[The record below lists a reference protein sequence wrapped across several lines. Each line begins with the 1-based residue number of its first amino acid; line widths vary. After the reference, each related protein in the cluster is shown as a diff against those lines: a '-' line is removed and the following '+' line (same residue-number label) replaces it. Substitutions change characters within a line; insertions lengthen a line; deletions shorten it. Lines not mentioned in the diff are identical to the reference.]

1 MRADFTKQ
9 NISSYFATLGAMD
22 ERMVATGATGEQFDL
37 AEVMAA
43 AMERAQSAHDAGN
56 KLMFIGNGGSSTI
69 ASHMAE
75 DYTKAGGIRTLA
87 FNDPAFLTC
96 LGNDLGFDQVFAKQ
110 IEMFAQPGDML
121 VAISSS
127 GNSQN
132 ILNGVLAA
140 KKRGCWV
147 MTLSGFTPDNLLRNL
162 GDINVYVPS
171 SEYGFVEITHLAVC
185 HAMLDVA
192 MGWTGEATSQERALK
207 VVSA

>member
-1 MRADFTKQ
+1 
-9 NISSYFATLGAMD
+9 
-22 ERMVATGATGEQFDL
+22 
-37 AEVMAA
+37 
-43 AMERAQSAHDAGN
+43 
-56 KLMFIGNGGSSTI
+56 
-69 ASHMAE
+69 
-75 DYTKAGGIRTLA
+75 LA

-96 LGNDLGFDQVFAKQ
+96 LGNDLGFDQIFSKQ

-121 VAISSS
+121 IAISSS

-132 ILNGVLAA
+132 ILNGALAA

-171 SEYGFVEITHLAVC
+171 AEYGFVEITHLAVC

-192 MGWTGEATSQERALK
+192 MGWTSDTVTQERSLK

>member
-1 MRADFTKQ
+1 MRSGFTKQ
-9 NISSYFATLGAMD
+9 NISSYFATLGSMN
-22 ERMVATGATGEQFDL
+22 ERVVVTNATGEEFDL
-37 AEVMAA
+37 SEVMAA
-43 AMERAQSAHDAGN
+43 AMERAQATHDSGN

-96 LGNDLGFDQVFAKQ
+96 LANDLGFDEVFARQ

-132 ILNGVLAA
+132 ILNGALAA
-140 KKRGCWV
+140 KNRGCWV
-147 MTLSGFTPDNLLRNL
+147 MTLSGFTPQNLLRNL
-162 GDINVYVPS
+162 GDINIYVPS

-192 MGWTGEATSQERALK
+192 MGWTSGALLQERSLK
-207 VVSA
+207 AASV

>member
-1 MRADFTKQ
+1 MHADFTKQ

-22 ERMVATGATGEQFDL
+22 ERVVATGATGERFDL

-43 AMERAQSAHDAGN
+43 AMERAQNAHDAGN

-132 ILNGVLAA
+132 ILNGARAA

-192 MGWTGEATSQERALK
+192 MGWKGETASQERSLK

>member
-1 MRADFTKQ
+1 MRSGFTKQ
-9 NISSYFATLGAMD
+9 NISSYFATLGTMN
-22 ERMVATGATGEQFDL
+22 ERIVATNATGEEFDL
-37 AEVMAA
+37 SEVMAA
-43 AMERAQSAHDAGN
+43 SMERAQTAHDSGN

-96 LGNDLGFDQVFAKQ
+96 LANDLGFDQVFGSQ
-110 IEMFAQPGDML
+110 IEMFAQPGDIL

-132 ILNGVLAA
+132 ILNGALAA
-140 KKRGCWV
+140 KNRGCWV
-147 MTLSGFTPDNLLRNL
+147 MTLSGFTPQNLLRNL
-162 GDINVYVPS
+162 GDINIYVPS

-192 MGWTGEATSQERALK
+192 MGWTSGALLQERSLK
-207 VVSA
+207 AASA

>member
-1 MRADFTKQ
+1 MRSGFTKQ

-22 ERMVATGATGEQFDL
+22 ERIVATNATGEELDL
-37 AEVMAA
+37 SEVMAA
-43 AMERAQSAHDAGN
+43 AMGRAQTAHDSGN

-96 LGNDLGFDQVFAKQ
+96 LANDLGFDEVFARQ

-132 ILNGVLAA
+132 ILNGALAA
-140 KKRGCWV
+140 KNRGCWV
-147 MTLSGFTPDNLLRNL
+147 MTLSGFTPQNLLRNL
-162 GDINVYVPS
+162 GDINIYVPS

-192 MGWTGEATSQERALK
+192 MGWTSGALLQERSLK
-207 VVSA
+207 AASV

>member
-1 MRADFTKQ
+1 MASDFSKT
-9 NISSYFATLGAMD
+9 NIGAYFATLGAMD
-22 ERMVATGATGEQFDL
+22 RRMIATDADGKTLELDA
-37 AEVMAA
+37 VMADVMARARA
-43 AMERAQSAHDAGN
+43 AHANGN
-56 KLMFIGNGGSSTI
+56 KVMFIGNGGSSTV

-110 IEMFAQPGDML
+110 IEMFAQAGDIL
-121 VAISSS
+121 IAISSS

-132 ILNGVLAA
+132 ILNGVFAA
-140 KKRGCWV
+140 QKRGCYV
-147 MTLSGFTPDNLLRNL
+147 MTLSGFSPDNLLRNL
-162 GDINVYVPS
+162 GDANVYVPA

-185 HAMLDVA
+185 HAMLDIA
-192 MGWTGEATSQERALK
+192 LGWRQDPAHEPALK

>member
-1 MRADFTKQ
+1 MRPDFTKQ
-9 NISSYFATLGAMD
+9 NISSYFATLGTMD
-22 ERMVATGATGEQFDL
+22 ERMVATNAAGEEFDL
-37 AEVMAA
+37 SEVMAE
-43 AMERAQSAHDAGN
+43 AMECAQTAHDSGN

-87 FNDPAFLTC
+87 FNDPAVLTC
-96 LGNDLGFDQVFAKQ
+96 LANDLGFDQVFANQ

-121 VAISSS
+121 IAISSS

-132 ILNGVLAA
+132 ILNGALAA

-147 MTLSGFTPDNLLRNL
+147 MTLSGFTPENLLRNL

-192 MGWTGEATSQERALK
+192 MGWTSGEILQERSLK
-207 VVSA
+207 AVSA

>member
-9 NISSYFATLGAMD
+9 TISSYFATLGAMD
-22 ERMVATGATGEQFDL
+22 ERMVATNATGERFDL

-43 AMERAQSAHDAGN
+43 AMERAQAAHDADK

-96 LGNDLGFDQVFAKQ
+96 LGNDLGFDQILAKQ

-132 ILNGVLAA
+132 ILNAVLEA

-162 GDINVYVPS
+162 GDMNVYVPS

-192 MGWTGEATSQERALK
+192 MGWTGDTVSEERSLK

>member
-1 MRADFTKQ
+1 MTVDFSKQ
-9 NISSYFATLGAMD
+9 NLSAYFSTLGAMD
-22 ERMVATGATGEQFDL
+22 RRMVATDAMGGRMDL
-37 AEVMAA
+37 AKVMGT
-43 AMERAQSAHDAGN
+43 AMEQAQAAHDAGN
-56 KLMFIGNGGSSTI
+56 KLMFIGNGGSSTV

-110 IEMFAQPGDML
+110 IEMFAQPGDIL

-132 ILNGVLAA
+132 ILNGVFAA
-140 KKRGCWV
+140 QKRGCWV

-185 HAMLDVA
+185 HAMLDIA
-192 MGWTGEATSQERALK
+192 MGWKGATETEHRPLK

>member
-1 MRADFTKQ
+1 MRSGFTKQ
-9 NISSYFATLGAMD
+9 NISSYFATLGTMD
-22 ERMVATGATGEQFDL
+22 ERMVATNATGEEFDL
-37 AEVMAA
+37 SEVMAA
-43 AMERAQSAHDAGN
+43 AMERAQTAHDSGN

-96 LGNDLGFDQVFAKQ
+96 LANDLGFDEVFASQ

-132 ILNGVLAA
+132 ILNGALAA
-140 KKRGCWV
+140 KNRGCWV
-147 MTLSGFTPDNLLRNL
+147 MTLSGFTPQNLLRNL
-162 GDINVYVPS
+162 GDINIYVPS

-192 MGWTGEATSQERALK
+192 MGWTSGALLQERSLK
-207 VVSA
+207 AASV

>member
-1 MRADFTKQ
+1 MRSGFTKQ
-9 NISSYFATLGAMD
+9 NISSYFATLGTMN
-22 ERMVATGATGEQFDL
+22 ERIVATNATGEEFDL
-37 AEVMAA
+37 SEVMAA
-43 AMERAQSAHDAGN
+43 SMERAQTAHDSGN

-96 LGNDLGFDQVFAKQ
+96 LANDLGFDQVFANQ

-132 ILNGVLAA
+132 ILNGALAA

-147 MTLSGFTPDNLLRNL
+147 MTLSGFTPENLLRNL

-192 MGWTGEATSQERALK
+192 MGWTSGEILHERSLK
-207 VVSA
+207 AVSA

>member
-43 AMERAQSAHDAGN
+43 AMERAQTAHDAGN

-96 LGNDLGFDQVFAKQ
+96 LGNDLGFDQIFAKQ

>member
-1 MRADFTKQ
+1 MAVDFSKQ
-9 NISSYFATLGAMD
+9 NLSAYFATLGAMD
-22 ERMVATGATGEQFDL
+22 RRIVATDETGARLDL
-37 AEVMAA
+37 AAVMGA
-43 AMERAQSAHDAGN
+43 AMERAQLTHDAGK
-56 KLMFIGNGGSSTI
+56 KLMFIGNGGSSTV

-75 DYTKAGGIRTLA
+75 DYTKAGGIRAMA

-96 LGNDLGFDQVFAKQ
+96 LGNDLGFDQIFAKQ

-132 ILNGVLAA
+132 ILNGVFAA
-140 KKRGCWV
+140 QKRGCWV

-171 SEYGFVEITHLAVC
+171 SEYGFVEIAHLAVC
-185 HAMLDVA
+185 HAMLDIA
-192 MGWTGEATSQERALK
+192 MGWQDRADPEHRSLK

>member
-1 MRADFTKQ
+1 MHSGFTKQ
-9 NISSYFATLGAMD
+9 NLASYFETLRAMD
-22 ERMVATGATGEQFDL
+22 ERMVATNEAGEEFDL
-37 AEVMAA
+37 PDAMAA
-43 AMERAQSAHDAGN
+43 SIERAQTAHDSGN

-75 DYTKAGGIRTLA
+75 DYTKVGGIRALA

-96 LGNDLGFDQVFAKQ
+96 LSNDLGFDQVFSKQ
-110 IEMFAQPGDML
+110 VEMFAQPGDML

-132 ILNGVLAA
+132 ILNGALAA
-140 KKRGCWV
+140 KKCGCWV

-171 SEYGFVEITHLAVC
+171 SEYGFVEITHLSVC
-185 HAMLDVA
+185 HAMLDIA
-192 MGWTGEATSQERALK
+192 MGWRSGVNSQEQGLK
-207 VVSA
+207 AVSA

>member
-1 MRADFTKQ
+1 MPADFTKQ

-43 AMERAQSAHDAGN
+43 AMERAQNAHDAGN

-127 GNSQN
+127 GNSEN

-147 MTLSGFTPDNLLRNL
+147 MTLSGFAPDNLLRNL

-171 SEYGFVEITHLAVC
+171 TEYGFVEITHLAVC

-192 MGWTGEATSQERALK
+192 MGWAGESTSQERALK

>member
-9 NISSYFATLGAMD
+9 NVSSYFATLGAMD
-22 ERMVATGATGEQFDL
+22 ERMVATNATGEQFDL
-37 AEVMAA
+37 SEVMAA
-43 AMERAQSAHDAGN
+43 AMERAQAAHDAGN
-56 KLMFIGNGGSSTI
+56 KLMFIGNDGSSTI

-96 LGNDLGFDQVFAKQ
+96 LSNDLGFDQVFAKQ

-132 ILNGVLAA
+132 ILNGALAA

-192 MGWTGEATSQERALK
+192 MGWTSETVSQERPLK

>member
-9 NISSYFATLGAMD
+9 NVSSYFATLGAMD
-22 ERMVATGATGEQFDL
+22 ERMVATNATGEQFDL
-37 AEVMAA
+37 SEVMAA
-43 AMERAQSAHDAGN
+43 AMERAQAAHDAGN

-96 LGNDLGFDQVFAKQ
+96 LSNDLGFDQVFAKQ
-110 IEMFAQPGDML
+110 IEMFAQPGGML

-132 ILNGVLAA
+132 ILNGALAA

-171 SEYGFVEITHLAVC
+171 TEYGFVEITHLTVC

-192 MGWTGEATSQERALK
+192 MGWTSETVSQERSLK

>member
-1 MRADFTKQ
+1 MRPSFTKQ

-22 ERMVATGATGEQFDL
+22 ERIVATNATGEEFDL
-37 AEVMAA
+37 SEVMAV
-43 AMERAQSAHDAGN
+43 AMERAQTTHDSGN

-96 LGNDLGFDQVFAKQ
+96 LANDLGFDQVFASQ

-132 ILNGVLAA
+132 ILNGALAA

-147 MTLSGFTPDNLLRNL
+147 MTLSGFTPENLLRNM

-192 MGWTGEATSQERALK
+192 MGWTNGDVLQEQSLK
-207 VVSA
+207 AVSV

>member
-1 MRADFTKQ
+1 MRPDFTKQ
-9 NISSYFATLGAMD
+9 NISSYFATLGTMD
-22 ERMVATGATGEQFDL
+22 ERMVATNAAGEEFDL
-37 AEVMAA
+37 SEVMAA
-43 AMERAQSAHDAGN
+43 AMERAQAAHDSGN

-96 LGNDLGFDQVFAKQ
+96 LANDLGFDQLFASQ

-132 ILNGVLAA
+132 ILNGALAA

-147 MTLSGFTPDNLLRNL
+147 MTLSGFTPENLLRNL

-192 MGWTGEATSQERALK
+192 MGWTSGEILQERSLK
-207 VVSA
+207 AVSA

>member
-1 MRADFTKQ
+1 MTPEFSKT
-9 NISSYFATLGAMD
+9 NIGAYFATLGSMD
-22 ERMVATGATGEQFDL
+22 RRMVATDADGKTLDL
-37 AEVMAA
+37 NAVMADV
-43 AMERAQSAHDAGN
+43 MRRAREAHANGN

-75 DYTKAGGIRTLA
+75 DYTKAGDIRTLA

-110 IEMFAQPGDML
+110 IEMFAHEGDVL
-121 VAISSS
+121 IAISSS

-140 KKRGCWV
+140 QKRGCYV
-147 MTLSGFTPDNLLRNL
+147 MTLSGFSPDNLLRNL
-162 GDINVYVPS
+162 GDANVYVPA

-185 HAMLDVA
+185 HAMLDIA
-192 MGWTGEATSQERALK
+192 LGWRQDPANDIALK

>member
-43 AMERAQSAHDAGN
+43 AMERAQNAHDAGN

-127 GNSQN
+127 GNSEN

-147 MTLSGFTPDNLLRNL
+147 MTLSGFAPDNLLRNL

-171 SEYGFVEITHLAVC
+171 TEYGFVEITHLAVC

-192 MGWTGEATSQERALK
+192 MGWAGESTSQERALK

>member
-1 MRADFTKQ
+1 MRADFTKR

-43 AMERAQSAHDAGN
+43 AMERAQTAHDAGN

-96 LGNDLGFDQVFAKQ
+96 LGNDLGFDQIFAKQ

-192 MGWTGEATSQERALK
+192 MGWTGEATLQERALK

>member
-1 MRADFTKQ
+1 MRADFTKR

-43 AMERAQSAHDAGN
+43 AMERAQTAHDAGN

-96 LGNDLGFDQVFAKQ
+96 LGNDLGFDQIFAKQ

-185 HAMLDVA
+185 HAILDVA

>member
-22 ERMVATGATGEQFDL
+22 ERMVATGATGKQFDL

-43 AMERAQSAHDAGN
+43 AMERAQNAHDAGN

-127 GNSQN
+127 GNSEN

-147 MTLSGFTPDNLLRNL
+147 MTLSGFAPDNLLRNL

-171 SEYGFVEITHLAVC
+171 TEYGFVEITHLAVC

-192 MGWTGEATSQERALK
+192 MGWAGESTSQERALK

>member
-1 MRADFTKQ
+1 MRSGFTKQ
-9 NISSYFATLGAMD
+9 NISSYFATLGTMD
-22 ERMVATGATGEQFDL
+22 ERMVATNATGEEFDL
-37 AEVMAA
+37 SEVMAA
-43 AMERAQSAHDAGN
+43 AMERAQTAHDSGN

-87 FNDPAFLTC
+87 FNDPAVLTC
-96 LGNDLGFDQVFAKQ
+96 LANDLGFDQVFANQ

-132 ILNGVLAA
+132 ILNGALAA

-147 MTLSGFTPDNLLRNL
+147 MTLSGFTPENLLRNL

-192 MGWTGEATSQERALK
+192 MGWTSGEILHERSLK
-207 VVSA
+207 AVSA